1 MAPFFWKNGRG
12 FKKTEKQLLQKNNE
26 KNVFPNYA
34 IFYDKNYTHSSN
46 KKLLHPRMGTDP
58 SHFIVSCNVENS
70 KIKKK
75 RKNSGRGPHALERVV
90 RIVGIER
97 FFDLTK

>member
-58 SHFIVSCNVENS
+58 PILLYHAML
-70 KIKKK
+70 KILKFKKNEK
-75 RKNSGRGPHALERVV
+75 ILAGAPTPWRG
-90 RIVGIER
+90 
-97 FFDLTK
+97 